1 VKATVNGAEREL
13 AAGTT
18 IALLLDELGVP
29 RDGVAV
35 AVNERVVPRSQHA
48 VLALADGD
56 RVEVV
61 HAVAGG

>member
-1 VKATVNGAEREL
+1 MKATVNGGEREI

-18 IALLLDELGVP
+18 VALLLDELGVP

>member
-1 VKATVNGAEREL
+1 MKATVNGAEREL

-18 IALLLDELGVP
+18 IALLLDELAVP

-35 AVNERVVPRSQHA
+35 AVNEQVVPRSQHA

>member
-1 VKATVNGAEREL
+1 MKATVNGAEREL
-13 AAGTT
+13 QDGAT
-18 IALLLDELGVP
+18 IAQLLDELGVP

-48 VLALADGD
+48 AVGLADGD

>member
-1 VKATVNGAEREL
+1 VTATVNGVQRECADGATL
-13 AAGTT
+13 AV
-18 IALLLDELGVP
+18 LLDDLGAP

-35 AVNERVVPRSQHA
+35 AVNDRVIPRSEHA
-48 VLALADGD
+48 RLVLRDGD

>member
-1 VKATVNGAEREL
+1 MTATVNGIQREL
-13 AAGTT
+13 ADGATLA
-18 IALLLDELGVP
+18 ALLEDLGAP

-35 AVNERVVPRSQHA
+35 AVNDRVVPRSEHA
-48 VLALADGD
+48 RLALADGD

>member
-1 VKATVNGAEREL
+1 VKATVNGAERTL
-13 AAGTT
+13 AGGTT

-35 AVNERVVPRSQHA
+35 AVNGRVVPRSQHA